1 MECVFRA
8 FLLGDGAVCGGGGEE
23 ERGFSVGFC
32 GGESHRLRFG
42 FGSRLWGSMRE
53 NFDVENEIRGFEFRS
68 EKQYLLLLVMGK
80 GLNSGAW
87 LHFVLLLCTIF
98 F

>member
-1 MECVFRA
+1 MECVFRD
-8 FLLGDGAVCGGGGEE
+8 FLLGDGAVCGGGGGEE

-68 EKQYLLLLVMGK
+68 VVVVEPQ
-80 GLNSGAW
+80 
-87 LHFVLLLCTIF
+87 VLRSSICCCGTQ
-98 F
+98 